1 MRKLALAIGG
11 TLLLAA
17 CGSGDEGTIQTE
29 DGEVAYDIDQSGEE
43 TNVTITAEDGSTVVA
58 NSGSGT
64 ADFPAGFSL
73 YPGATV
79 VSSMVINAND
89 GAGSMITVQ
98 SSATPEELAA
108 HYRREAEAA
117 GITIAMNATVNGS
130 VMINGE
136 GANGRTFSFSASPNG
151 DGTSG
156 QLIVGMGN

>member
-1 MRKLALAIGG
+1 MRKRALVLGG

-17 CGSGDEGTIQTE
+17 CGSSNEGTVQTE
-29 DGEVAYDIDQSGEE
+29 DGEVAYDVDQSGEE

-89 GAGSMITVQ
+89 GAGSMITVH
-98 SSATPEELAA
+98 SSATPEDLAA

-117 GITIAMNATVNGS
+117 GIAIGMNATVNGS
-130 VMINGE
+130 VMLNGE

-156 QLIVGMGN
+156 QLIVGMGS